1 MAEERF
7 YSLGRYLKETFG
19 ERVHKIRVN
28 VGEPVGSFADSDTVI
43 LSVGGTLDGGT
54 HDTDLPPVAE
64 QLAESKERVRKR
76 FKTGK
81 FIVYLHSGIGSCVS
95 LETLTKTVDEIL
107 YDNEVIGITFVTRPE
122 CLSDAFIGY
131 LNRTAGYTHTW
142 LEIGVMTMHDE
153 TIRRIGMKH
162 TSEDVMAVL
171 QELMGT
177 QLRVAPHLVLGL
189 PGETPDQMRESIKE
203 ISRYAIHGIN
213 IHNFYVLSG
222 TPFEEQY
229 RKGELSLLGQEEY
242 VNLVCDVIEMLPPGV
257 VLHRIVGEA
266 DSERLVAP
274 EWTADRK
281 GTLSMISAEME
292 KRGSNQGKQLT
303 EIPSG
308 FPV

>member
-28 VGEPVGSFADSDTVI
+28 VGEPAGGFADSDTII

-54 HDTDLPPVAE
+54 HDTGLPPVAE
-64 QLAESKERVRKR
+64 QLAGSKERVRKR

-95 LETLTKTVDEIL
+95 LETLSKTVDDIL
-107 YDNEVIGITFVTRPE
+107 CDNEVIGITFVTRPE
-122 CLSDAFIGY
+122 CLSDVFISY

-142 LEIGVMTMHDE
+142 LEIGVMTMRDE

-162 TSEDVMAVL
+162 TSEDVMALL

-177 QLRVAPHLVLGL
+177 QLRVAPHMVLGL
-189 PGETPDQMRESIKE
+189 PGESPDQMRESIKE
-203 ISRYAIHGIN
+203 ISRHAIQGIN
-213 IHNFYVLSG
+213 IHNFYILSG

-242 VNLVCDVIEMLPPGV
+242 VNLVCDVIEMLPPDV

-292 KRGSNQGKQLT
+292 KRGSSQGKQLT

>member
-28 VGEPVGSFADSDTVI
+28 LGEPAEGSADSDTVI
-43 LSVGGTLDGGT
+43 LSAGGTLDGGT
-54 HDTDLPPVAE
+54 LDTDLSPVAE
-64 QLAESKERVRKR
+64 QLAGSKERVRKR

-81 FIVYLHSGIGSCVS
+81 FIVYLHSDIGSCVS
-95 LETLTKTVDEIL
+95 LETLTKCVDEL
-107 YDNEVIGITFVTRPE
+107 LCDNEIIGITFVTRPE
-122 CLSDAFIGY
+122 CLSDVFIGY
-131 LNRTAGYTHTW
+131 LNRTTRYTHTW

-162 TSEDVMAVL
+162 TREDIRTLL
-171 QELMGT
+171 QGLMGT
-177 QLRVAPHLVLGL
+177 QLRIAPHLVLGL
-189 PGETPDQMRESIKE
+189 PGESPEQMRESIKE
-203 ISRYAIHGIN
+203 VSHLAIHGIN

-242 VNLVCDVIEMLPPGV
+242 VNLVCDFIEMLPPDV
-257 VLHRIVGEA
+257 VLHRIIGEA

-274 EWTADRK
+274 QWTADRK

-303 EIPSG
+303 ELPSG
-308 FPV
+308 NHV